1 MRPSAKPFSVGSY
14 VLVYGALI
22 GFTALT
28 TGVAFVNLGAMNT
41 VAALAIAVAKMLLIV
56 LFFMHARHSDGLT
69 RVVMCAGVLW
79 LAILI
84 ALTLADFRTRGWS
97 PNPSGW
103 GAENSVH
110 VQPPQESIL

>member
-1 MRPSAKPFSVGSY
+1 MRLTAKPFSVGSY
-14 VLVYGALI
+14 LGVYLALI
-22 GFTALT
+22 GFTGLT

-56 LFFMHARHSDGLT
+56 LFFMHARHSERLT
-69 RVVMCAGVLW
+69 WAVMCAGILW

-97 PNPSGW
+97 PDPSGW
-103 GAENSVH
+103 ATTSSLNIQT
-110 VQPPQESIL
+110 QP